1 MTEKLDQININKKE
15 SDNNREKFILSRS
28 TTIAELVQQGM
39 LTKEQQDVL
48 ELGDEIT
55 LWEYIAYEPAE
66 GKMTENTEKI
76 ERLVKMSPEK
86 LLEDLIKDTDIC
98 IEFNSK
104 SDEELQKDLEKAG
117 VKLPEWKDIEN
128 RLKISEA
135 KKEGRITPEKKD

>member
-1 MTEKLDQININKKE
+1 
-15 SDNNREKFILSRS
+15 
-28 TTIAELVQQGM
+28 
-39 LTKEQQDVL
+39 
-48 ELGDEIT
+48 
-55 LWEYIAYEPAE
+55 
-66 GKMTENTEKI
+66 
-76 ERLVKMSPEK
+76 MSPEK

>member
-15 SDNNREKFILSRS
+15 SDNNREKFILCRS

-66 GKMTENTEKI
+66 GKMTE
-76 ERLVKMSPEK
+76 
-86 LLEDLIKDTDIC
+86 DTDNTFKNFLFPTFKTLFPSI
-98 IEFNSK
+98 
-104 SDEELQKDLEKAG
+104 D
-117 VKLPEWKDIEN
+117 
-128 RLKISEA
+128 
-135 KKEGRITPEKKD
+135 RIK

>member
-66 GKMTENTEKI
+66 GKMTEDTEKI